1 MKPVTVVEA
10 LAAPLRR
17 DNVDTD
23 AILPKQ
29 FMKSVART
37 GFGPNLFDSWRYLDI
52 GEPGQ
57 DHTRRPLN
65 PDFVLNQPRYQGA
78 RILLAGR
85 NFGCGSS
92 REHAP
97 WALLEYGFEV
107 IIAHSFA
114 DIFRQN
120 CAKNGVL
127 PVELDAAAMERLFA
141 AAESPG
147 GCRLRVDLEQQ
158 RVSGIDG
165 GNEGGDHDGFSA
177 RFDIAPFTRHCL
189 LNGLDEIGLSLRQ
202 RDRIAGFERARLQ
215 RFPWLDANL
224 GD

>member
-1 MKPVTVVEA
+1 MKAVTVVEG

-37 GFGPNLFDSWRYLDI
+37 GFGPNLFDSWRYLDV

-57 DHTRRPLN
+57 DHARRPLN

-127 PVELDAAAMERLFA
+127 PVELDAASMELLFA
-141 AAESPG
+141 AAESPD
-147 GCRLRVDLEQQ
+147 GCRLRVDLERQ
-158 RVSGIDG
+158 RVVGGDG
-165 GNEGGDHDGFSA
+165 GANGFEA
-177 RFDIAPFTRHCL
+177 GFDIAPFTRHCL
-189 LNGLDEIGLSLRQ
+189 LNGLDEIGLSLQQ

-215 RFPWLDANL
+215 RFPWLAANL